1 MNYFSEKLQS
11 HFLKFSRQKAETD
24 RIQNEILSVLNFQIH
39 SPLTTVIEV
48 VYFLLYTR
56 VSSSLVS
63 SVVLEKVCDECDL
76 LCSLLWTATT
86 VPRGTTMIEAAL
98 AVISSSLKTSVVSS
112 FSPLVSSVISDLC
125 EFCGQNFKD
134 ILKLSR
140 RIFCEK

>member
-11 HFLKFSRQKAETD
+11 LFLKFSRQKAETD

-63 SVVLEKVCDECDL
+63 SVVLEKVCDECEHSAKVPKNL
-76 LCSLLWTATT
+76 GSLLYF
-86 VPRGTTMIEAAL
+86 GL
-98 AVISSSLKTSVVSS
+98 HS
-112 FSPLVSSVISDLC
+112 
-125 EFCGQNFKD
+125 
-134 ILKLSR
+134 
-140 RIFCEK
+140 